1 MPWVGSLPCNVR
13 ALDSVNSLESLF
25 GTRAI
30 LMRMYEEAGKA
41 GKGSQSSCP
50 CAEQRLL
57 GVEAILHAPQWQ
69 EGDGLSITVGP
80 CPSLKLQTSG
90 PPEAL
95 AAPTAE

>member
-41 GKGSQSSCP
+41 GEGSQSSCP

-69 EGDGLSITVGP
+69 EGEALVSQWVHALVLS
-80 CPSLKLQTSG
+80 CKLQG
-90 PPEAL
+90 LQRP
-95 AAPTAE
+95 